1 MRDEY
6 GPVVLNNMDPTS
18 FLYYGKY
25 AARDCDP
32 VWEGVYGLIL
42 VYYLGI
48 SNNKKNKKNKVNHLD
63 I

>member
-6 GPVVLNNMDPTS
+6 GPVVLNNMDPTT

-48 SNNKKNKKNKVNHLD
+48 SNNKKK
-63 I
+63 